1 MRDVKYLLHRILL
14 LLSTL
19 FWGGTFVVVKQA
31 VAAADPILFI
41 GTRFLLAAIMLGL
54 IFPRKLRRNLREAL
68 RPGFILGLL
77 LTAGFITQTLG
88 LQLTTATASGF
99 ITGLSIILVTVFEI
113 LMTRKSPGAPALAGV
128 ICGTVGLLLL
138 SFRGGRLTFAAGDL
152 LTLACAFAFAFHI
165 ALTGRFAP
173 KCEPITLSTVQFAV
187 VAVICLTYS
196 LLSGHQSLEPLLNV
210 WPAVVFT
217 GIFASGLAFLFQTI
231 AQRHVNTIQ
240 TAIIL
245 AAEPLFAAL
254 FARILLNEQAGW
266 VLIVGGLLIVC
277 GMILSALPQDFL
289 RPHIHNS

>member
-1 MRDVKYLLHRILL
+1 MLHRILL
-14 LLSTL
+14 LLSAL

-41 GTRFLLAAIMLGL
+41 GARFLLAALMLGVV
-54 IFPRKLRRNLREAL
+54 FPRVLRRNLRDAL
-68 RPGFILGLL
+68 RPGIILGLM
-77 LTAGFITQTLG
+77 LTAGYVTQTFG

-99 ITGLSIILVTVFEI
+99 ITGLSIILVTVFHI
-113 LMTRKSPGAPALAGV
+113 LITRKSPGAPALTGV
-128 ICGTVGLLLL
+128 ICGTIGLLLL

-165 ALTGRFAP
+165 TLTGRYAP
-173 KCEPITLSTVQFAV
+173 KCEPITLSTVQFTV

-196 LLSGHQSLEPLLNV
+196 LLFKHQPVAPLLSV

-217 GIFASGLAFLFQTI
+217 GIFASGLAFLFQTM
-231 AQRHVNTIQ
+231 AQRHVSTVQ

-254 FARILLNEQAGW
+254 FARILLKEQSGW
-266 VLIVGGLLIVC
+266 VLIVGGLLIVG
-277 GMILSALPQDFL
+277 GMVLSALPPDFL
-289 RPHIHNS
+289 RRKPPSAPDPC